1 MLDAEGE
8 PIAVFPC
15 HLKHAPGEYVGATK
29 SLNVLTPATFV
40 NVTGKRKDASGKP
53 MVRRE
58 VGSFDRSKAVFAFTT
73 EPVEVPGEGEIGA
86 YYRKGIT
93 TGALL
98 PADKATAEACG
109 IKFVPAAEALEAQRQ
124 AAAKEFKRQ
133 FGEVPAWALEKQQA
147 SVAAQ
152 T

>member
-29 SLNVLTPATFV
+29 SLNVLTPATFS
-40 NVTGKRKDASGKP
+40 NITGKRKDASGKP

-58 VGSFDRSKAVFAFTT
+58 VGSFDRSKAVFTFTT
-73 EPVEVPGEGEIGA
+73 EPVEVPAGGEIGA
-86 YYRKGIT
+86 YYRKGVK

-98 PADKATAEACG
+98 PADTATAEACG
-109 IKFVPAAEALEAQRQ
+109 MTFVPVVVALEAQRQ

-133 FGEVPAWALEKQQA
+133 FGELPAWASETKQA
-147 SVAAQ
+147 PVVAPS
-152 T
+152 